1 MAESVDTVDVEAAL
15 LVSPSGVLILA
26 ATATN
31 LDPFKRINLNTHH
44 LWLRLAA
51 NGQHVQTHT
60 RLEFATCPKPRKRD
74 TKPTPIPRPIAHG
87 PVLSAYGLTAFRFL
101 GVQLV
106 ADLMMVQDP
115 PADDVRN
122 PLVHLIASIEPVSY
136 DWARYQT
143 LCARFEAEK

>member
-1 MAESVDTVDVEAAL
+1 M
-15 LVSPSGVLILA
+15 
-26 ATATN
+26 
-31 LDPFKRINLNTHH
+31 
-44 LWLRLAA
+44 
-51 NGQHVQTHT
+51 
-60 RLEFATCPKPRKRD
+60 
-74 TKPTPIPRPIAHG
+74 
-87 PVLSAYGLTAFRFL
+87 LSAYGLTAFRFL